1 MQCFLLYKQLNR
13 QKQSNIIGLNS
24 PSSNPL
30 DTPESAKT
38 HAHIKTWPLKI
49 PFGVFWIA
57 SRVSLIPTILPF
69 IFKAKTSDI
78 LAVLYISY
86 PRTTPDSTPHC
97 LFLVHA
103 FRKISDDSV
112 GLTDS
117 DLYNM
122 LAARIWHGGLIFKL
136 VTLRCRKHELL
147 SCPPSH
153 PSGNLCPHSQLSQM
167 HRATYGMAWWICCP
181 RI

>member
-97 LFLVHA
+97 LLLVHA
-103 FRKISDDSV
+103 LRKISDAPSDS
-112 GLTDS
+112 
-117 DLYNM
+117 
-122 LAARIWHGGLIFKL
+122 LILIYIICWLL
-136 VTLRCRKHELL
+136 V
-147 SCPPSH
+147 
-153 PSGNLCPHSQLSQM
+153 
-167 HRATYGMAWWICCP
+167 YGMED
-181 RI
+181 